1 MSNVLTMIA
10 GGGGP
15 PLDDTMA
22 ETAREALVA
31 AGAEA
36 RAPDWLA
43 PGTACDIAFSGLPPE
58 AARVAVAR
66 GLGDA
71 PVDLFA
77 QPRAGRRK
85 RLLVADMES
94 TVIANEFV
102 DELAEAAGI
111 GDAVA
116 AITRRAVAGEIEF
129 ATALRERVAL
139 LEGLSTELFDR
150 VYAKLAVTPGAAA
163 LVRTMRANGAYAA
176 LVSGGFDV
184 FTSRVRELLGFDVEF
199 ANRLATAG
207 GRLTGRLDGPILDR
221 AAKRSHLERLAAE
234 RAIPIAE
241 TLAIGDGAND
251 IDMLSAA
258 GLGVA
263 YRAKPAAAA
272 VARARIAHG
281 DLTAPLYLQGYRADE
296 ILGADDSRA

>member
-1 MSNVLTMIA
+1 MIA

-15 PLDDTMA
+15 PLDDSMIEA
-22 ETAREALVA
+22 ARAALVA
-31 AGAEA
+31 AGAETC
-36 RAPDWLA
+36 APDRLA
-43 PGTACDIAFSGLPPE
+43 PGTACDIAFSGLAPE
-58 AARVAVAR
+58 PARKAVEI
-66 GLGDA
+66 GLGGA
-71 PVDLFA
+71 PVDIFA
-77 QPRAGRRK
+77 QSRTGRRK

-94 TVIANEFV
+94 TIIANEFV
-102 DELAEAAGI
+102 DEIAEAAGV
-111 GDAVA
+111 GAAVA

-129 ATALRERVAL
+129 AAALRARVAL
-139 LEGLSTELFDR
+139 LEGVSIELFDR

-184 FTSRVRELLGFDVEF
+184 FTSRVRDLLGFDVEF
-199 ANRLATAG
+199 ANRLATDD

-221 AAKRSHLERLAAE
+221 EAKRTHLERLAAE

-241 TLAIGDGAND
+241 TLAVGDGAND

-272 VARARIAHG
+272 VARARIEHG
-281 DLTAPLYLQGYRADE
+281 DLTALLYLQGYRTDE
-296 ILGADDSRA
+296 ILGLDEARA

>member
-1 MSNVLTMIA
+1 MSNVLTIIA

-15 PLDDTMA
+15 PLDDSTA
-22 ETAREALVA
+22 EAAREALVA

-43 PGTACDIAFSGLPPE
+43 PGTACDIVFAGLSPE
-58 AARVAVAR
+58 AARIAAAR
-66 GLGDA
+66 ALGGA
-71 PVDLFA
+71 PIDLVA
-77 QPRAGRRK
+77 QPLAGRRK

-111 GDAVA
+111 GAAVA

-129 ATALRERVAL
+129 AAALRERVAL

-150 VYAKLAVTPGAAA
+150 VYAGLAVTPGAAA

-184 FTSRVRELLGFDVEF
+184 FTRRVRDLLGFDVQF

-207 GRLTGRLDGPILDR
+207 GRLVGRLDGPILDR
-221 AAKRSHLERLAAE
+221 AAKRTHLDRLAAE

-241 TLAIGDGAND
+241 TLAVGDGAND

-272 VARARIAHG
+272 VAPARIDHG
-281 DLTAPLYLQGYRADE
+281 DLTALLYLQGYRSDE
-296 ILGADDSRA
+296 ILG

>member
-15 PLDDTMA
+15 PLDDSMIEA
-22 ETAREALVA
+22 ARAALVA
-31 AGAEA
+31 AGAET

-43 PGTACDIAFSGLPPE
+43 PGTACDIAFSGLAPE
-58 AARVAVAR
+58 PARKAVEI
-66 GLGDA
+66 GLGGA
-71 PVDLFA
+71 PVDIFA
-77 QPRAGRRK
+77 QPRTGRRK

-94 TVIANEFV
+94 TIIANEFV
-102 DELAEAAGI
+102 DEIAEAAGV
-111 GDAVA
+111 GAAVA

-129 ATALRERVAL
+129 AAALRERVAL
-139 LEGLSTELFDR
+139 LEGVSIELFDR

-184 FTSRVRELLGFDVEF
+184 FTSRVRDLLGFDAEF
-199 ANRLATAG
+199 ANRLATDD

-221 AAKRSHLERLAAE
+221 EAKRTHLERLAAE

-241 TLAIGDGAND
+241 TLAVGDGAND

-272 VARARIAHG
+272 VARARIKHG
-281 DLTAPLYLQGYRADE
+281 DLTALLYLQGYRTDE
-296 ILGADDSRA
+296 IRV

>member
-1 MSNVLTMIA
+1 MIA

-15 PLDDTMA
+15 PLDDSMIEA
-22 ETAREALVA
+22 ARAALVA
-31 AGAEA
+31 AGAET
-36 RAPDWLA
+36 RAPDRLA
-43 PGTACDIAFSGLPPE
+43 PGTACDIAFSGLAPE
-58 AARVAVAR
+58 PARKAVEI
-66 GLGDA
+66 GLGGA
-71 PVDLFA
+71 PVDIFA
-77 QPRAGRRK
+77 QSRTGRRK

-94 TVIANEFV
+94 TIIANEFV
-102 DELAEAAGI
+102 DEIAEAAGV
-111 GDAVA
+111 GAAVA

-129 ATALRERVAL
+129 AAALRARVAL
-139 LEGLSTELFDR
+139 LEGVSIELFDR

-184 FTSRVRELLGFDVEF
+184 FTSRVRDLLGFDVEF
-199 ANRLATAG
+199 ANRLATDD

-221 AAKRSHLERLAAE
+221 EAKRTHLERLAAE

-241 TLAIGDGAND
+241 TLAVGDGAND

-272 VARARIAHG
+272 VARARIEHG
-281 DLTAPLYLQGYRADE
+281 DLTALLYLQGYRTDE
-296 ILGADDSRA
+296 ILGLDEARA